1 MDFMHCFNEF
11 LQKNSCTNSLMKG
24 ILENTSGDSYGERK
38 LQVSLE
44 QLKTI
49 VTVIVGKFVTLQR
62 DNPML
67 LLESLFRFQ
76 TKDIKDQVLN
86 NYSLGVARVGLLDKE
101 DDRERDRLLH
111 GAYDENIVFGDE

>member
-1 MDFMHCFNEF
+1 M
-11 LQKNSCTNSLMKG
+11 
-24 ILENTSGDSYGERK
+24 
-38 LQVSLE
+38 
-44 QLKTI
+44 
-49 VTVIVGKFVTLQR
+49 TVIVGKFVALQQ

-101 DDRERDRLLH
+101 DDRERELLNN
-111 GAYDENIVFGDE
+111 GAYDDNIIFGDE

>member
-1 MDFMHCFNEF
+1 
-11 LQKNSCTNSLMKG
+11 MKG